1 MSLLSEIG
9 LEGGELILK
18 ALATIPNPFMPEAE
32 IAEAVLPHV
41 QEAID
46 LGKKLWNDVAGAVKN
61 DIPLTAEQVDT
72 AQKAQD
78 AYYIAMAIQ
87 ATPPSD

>member
-1 MSLLSEIG
+1 VSLLSEIG

-46 LGKKLWNDVAGAVKN
+46 LGKKLWDDVSGAVKN
-61 DIPLTAEQVDT
+61 DTPLTAEHVSA
-72 AQKAQD
+72 AQKIQD
-78 AYYIAMAIQ
+78 AYYIAMAMN
-87 ATPPSD
+87 PPAASD